1 MALSVRLRL
10 FSVMVSVLFSA
21 PLLCGSTG
29 SAYGKSGFEAFEGDF
44 DEMLERRSL
53 RALVVYNKMM
63 YFLDGA
69 TQRGITYEGLENFEK
84 FINERHKLGARKF
97 DIIYIPVPRDQ
108 LVPMLVDGYG
118 DIAAA
123 NLTVTDDREKLV
135 DFSDPTYPGVK
146 EVLVTGPEAPQI
158 TRLDDLAGQSIHVRE
173 SSSYFESLTR
183 LNADFESRGLKPAEL
198 IPASE
203 YLEDGDLLEL
213 VNEGLIPMII
223 VDSHKAEFWKDVYE
237 NIEVHS
243 DIAVREGAE
252 IAWAMRK
259 NSPKLLAI
267 SNEYIKTVKK
277 GTLLGN
283 MLLKRYAEDNKWV
296 KNPTTAEEIK
306 KFHASLDF
314 FVKYGEEY
322 DFDWLMLA
330 ALGYQES
337 RLDHSVR
344 SAAGAV
350 GIMQVLP
357 STAKDPNVG
366 IPDIEKI
373 ESNVHAGTK
382 YLKFV
387 RERYYD
393 DPEIDDVNKTL
404 FSFASYN
411 AGPAKVARL
420 REEAAES
427 GYDPNIWFGN
437 VEVISAKRIGRETTH
452 YVSNI
457 YKYYIAYKLI
467 ADKAKKKQKAM
478 EELQG

>member
-1 MALSVRLRL
+1 MALSARLRL
-10 FSVMVSVLFSA
+10 LSVTLIVLFTV
-21 PLLCGSTG
+21 PLICGSTSGAYG
-29 SAYGKSGFEAFEGDF
+29 SAGFQALKGDF

-69 TQRGITYEGLENFEK
+69 TQRGITYESLENFEK
-84 FINERHKLGARKF
+84 FVNEKHEFGARKF

-108 LVPMLVDGYG
+108 LLPMLVDGYG
-118 DIAAA
+118 DVAAA
-123 NLTVTDDREKLV
+123 NLTVTDDRKKLV

-158 TRLDDLAGQSIHVRE
+158 TRLDDLSGQSIHVRE

-267 SNEYIKTVKK
+267 SNEYIKTAK
-277 GTLLGN
+277 
-283 MLLKRYAEDNKWV
+283 DNKWV

-306 KFHASLDF
+306 KFHAVLDF

-322 DFDWLMLA
+322 DFDWLLLA

-337 RLDHSVR
+337 RLDHNVR

-366 IPDIEKI
+366 VPDIEKI

-393 DPEIDDVNKTL
+393 DPEIDDLNKTL

-427 GYDPNIWFGN
+427 GFDPNIWFGN

-467 ADKAKKKQKAM
+467 LDKRKKKGKAM
-478 EELQG
+478 EALQG

>member
-1 MALSVRLRL
+1 MTLSARLRL
-10 FSVMVSVLFSA
+10 FSVMVSVLFSV

-84 FINERHKLGARKF
+84 FINEKHKLGARKF

-108 LVPMLVDGYG
+108 LLPMLVDGYG
-118 DIAAA
+118 DIAVA
-123 NLTVTDDREKLV
+123 NLTITDDRKEIV

-158 TRLDDLAGQSIHVRE
+158 TQLDDLSGQQIHVRE

-183 LNADFESRGLKPAEL
+183 LNVDFESRGLKSTEL
-198 IPASE
+198 IPVSE

-213 VNEGLIPMII
+213 VNEGLIPMVI

-237 NIEVHS
+237 NIEVHP
-243 DIAVREGAE
+243 DIAVREGAK
-252 IAWAMRK
+252 IAWAIRK
-259 NSPKLLAI
+259 KSPKLKAI
-267 SNEYIKTVKK
+267 SNEYIKTAKK

-283 MLLKRYAEDNKWV
+283 MLLKRYVKDNKWV
-296 KNPTTAEEIK
+296 KNPATAEEME
-306 KFHASLDF
+306 KFHAAIEF
-314 FVKYGEEY
+314 FKKYGGEY
-322 DFDWLMLA
+322 EFEWLLLA

-337 RLDHSVR
+337 GLDHSVR

-382 YLKFV
+382 YLRFM
-387 RERYYD
+387 RDRYYS

-420 REEAAES
+420 RKEAAEA

-437 VEVISAKRIGRETTH
+437 VEVISAKRIGRETTQ

-457 YKYYIAYKLI
+457 YKYYIAYKLVV
-467 ADKAKKKQKAM
+467 DKDKKKEKAM

>member
-1 MALSVRLRL
+1 MALSARPRL
-10 FSVMVSVLFSA
+10 FSVMVIVLFSV
-21 PLLCGSTG
+21 PLLCGTSG
-29 SAYGKSGFEAFEGDF
+29 VAYGKSGFEAFEGDF

-84 FINERHKLGARKF
+84 FINEKHEFGARKF
-97 DIIYIPVPRDQ
+97 DIIYVPVPRDQ
-108 LVPMLVDGYG
+108 LLPLLVDGYG

-123 NLTVTDDREKLV
+123 NLTITEDRKKLV
-135 DFSDPTYPGVK
+135 DFSDPAYSGVK
-146 EVLVTGPEAPQI
+146 ELLVTGPDAAEI
-158 TRLDDLAGQSIHVRE
+158 GTLDDLAGQSIHVRE
-173 SSSYFESLTR
+173 SSSYYESLTR
-183 LNADFESRGLKPAEL
+183 LNADFETRGLEPIVL

-213 VNEGLIPMII
+213 VDEGLIPIVI
-223 VDSHKAEFWKDVYE
+223 VDSHKAEFWQDVYE
-237 NIEVHS
+237 NIEVHP

-259 NSPKLLAI
+259 NSRKLMAI
-267 SNEYIKTVKK
+267 SNEYIETAKK

-283 MLLKRYAEDNKWV
+283 MLLKRYLKDNKWV
-296 KNPTTAEEIK
+296 KNPTTAEEME
-306 KFHASLDF
+306 KFHATLDF
-314 FVKYGEEY
+314 FVNYGGEY
-322 DFDWLMLA
+322 DFDWIMLA

-382 YLKFV
+382 YLKFM

-393 DPEIDDVNKTL
+393 DPKIDDLNKTL

-420 REEAAES
+420 RKEAAES

-437 VEVISAKRIGRETTH
+437 VEVISAKRIGRETTQ

-467 ADKAKKKQKAM
+467 LDKHKKKKKAM
-478 EELQG
+478 EALQG

>member
-1 MALSVRLRL
+1 MALSARLRL
-10 FSVMVSVLFSA
+10 FSVMVIVLFSVSV
-21 PLLCGSTG
+21 LCGTSG
-29 SAYGKSGFEAFEGDF
+29 VAYGKSGFEAFEGDF

-69 TQRGITYEGLENFEK
+69 TQRGITYETLENFEK

-97 DIIYIPVPRDQ
+97 DIIYVPVPRDQ
-108 LVPMLVDGYG
+108 LVPMLVEGYG

-123 NLTVTDDREKLV
+123 NLTVTDDRKELV

-146 EVLVTGPEAPQI
+146 EVLVTGPEAPEI
-158 TRLDDLAGQSIHVRE
+158 TQLDDLSEQSIHVRE

-243 DIAVREGAE
+243 EIAVREGAE

-267 SNEYIKTVKK
+267 SNEYIKTAKK

-283 MLLKRYAEDNKWV
+283 MLLKRYVKDNTWV

-306 KFHASLDF
+306 KFHATLEF
-314 FVKYGEEY
+314 FKKYGDEY
-322 DFDWLMLA
+322 EFDWLMLA

-366 IPDIEKI
+366 IPDVEKI

-387 RERYYD
+387 RDRYYS
-393 DPEIDDVNKTL
+393 DPKIDDMNKTL

-437 VEVISAKRIGRETTH
+437 VEVISAKRIGRETTQ

-467 ADKAKKKQKAM
+467 TDKAKKKQKAM